1 MDSKLTQRA
10 LNLLPGDHLCLF
22 YEKDPAEQMPAL
34 IPFIREALDGGEQF
48 IYVADDQTIDELA
61 SRLEAGGVDVRRACD
76 CGSLK
81 LYTRADWRQPGRLS
95 PDKKS
100 FQVLQFIDDAA
111 KSGFKASR
119 FAVEM
124 TWTLGPDI
132 DTRLVEAWEARLNAI
147 FVRGFAGKIVC
158 QYNRNRLPPDA
169 IFAAIRTHPLAI
181 LGSEVYSNFF
191 YEAPLILSGN
201 QKSSRARVDWM
212 ISQLQRERAMERER
226 EELIRG
232 RAALAQAERSRA
244 GLEKL
249 NQELEQRVDARTV
262 ELIAANQALRTEM
275 DEREALEEQ
284 LRQAQKMESMGTL
297 AGGIAHDFN
306 NILNIIQG
314 YSTLIAAQAGESTD
328 IGESVKVIND
338 AIKRGA
344 GVVQQL
350 LTMARKTEANLEPTD
365 LNGVVSSLV
374 ALVKGTFPKNIAVH
388 LELASGLPMIM
399 ADPNQI
405 NQALLNLCVNARDAM
420 PNGGRLTLRTA
431 FADAGVLDDG
441 NAEAKEAVAI
451 EISDSGSGIEE
462 TVRERIFEPFF
473 TTKDADKGTGLGLS
487 VVYGIVKNH
496 RGTVAVTSAPGDG
509 STFRIVLP
517 VGNEQSAHQT
527 ESHTNGTEK
536 PSAPSAIALVV
547 EDEEAMLHL
556 LRNLLA
562 ERGYRV
568 LTAVDG
574 EEATARYRRNGDDI
588 DVVLLDLDLPKIS
601 GAEVLRK
608 IRAKNPGARVVVT
621 SGYLEPELKAA
632 LAREGVSRFVHKPYV
647 PQEVIAALEDLP
659 EGGNAS
665 SKAIG

>member
-1 MDSKLTQRA
+1 K
-10 LNLLPGDHLCLF
+10 
-22 YEKDPAEQMPAL
+22 
-34 IPFIREALDGGEQF
+34 
-48 IYVADDQTIDELA
+48 
-61 SRLEAGGVDVRRACD
+61 VR
-76 CGSLK
+76 
-81 LYTRADWRQPGRLS
+81 
-95 PDKKS
+95 
-100 FQVLQFIDDAA
+100 QVLQFINAAA

-124 TWTLGPDI
+124 TWILGPDI
-132 DTRLVEAWEARLNAI
+132 DTRLLEAWEARLNTI
-147 FVRGFAGKIVC
+147 FVPGFPGKIVC
-158 QYNRNRLPPDA
+158 QFNRGGLSPDA
-169 IFAAIRTHPLAI
+169 IFAALRTHPLAI
-181 LGSEVYSNFF
+181 LGGEVYSNLF
-191 YEAPLILSGN
+191 YEAPLILCGSH
-201 QKSSRARVDWM
+201 KSSRARVDWM
-212 ISQLQRERAMERER
+212 ISQIKHAHAIEKER

-232 RAALAQAERSRA
+232 RAALARAERNRA
-244 GLEKL
+244 DLEKL
-249 NQELEQRVDARTV
+249 NQELERRVDERTA
-262 ELIAANQALRTEM
+262 ELIASNHALRTEM
-275 DEREALEEQ
+275 DERAVLEEQ

-314 YSTLIAAQAGESTD
+314 YTSLIAAQAGESPD
-328 IGESVKVIND
+328 IAESVKVINE

-350 LTMARKTEANLEPTD
+350 LTMARKTEANLEPTE
-365 LNGVVSSLV
+365 LNSVVSSLV
-374 ALVKGTFPKNIAVH
+374 DLVKGTFPKNIAVH
-388 LELASGLPMIM
+388 LELAAGLPTIM

-431 FADAGVLDDG
+431 SADAGVLDDG

-451 EISDSGSGIEE
+451 EISDSGYGIDEK
-462 TVRERIFEPFF
+462 VRERIFEPFF
-473 TTKDADKGTGLGLS
+473 TTKEADKGTGLGLS

-496 RGTVAVTSAPGDG
+496 RGTIAVTSAPGDG

-517 VGNEQSAHQT
+517 GGNELCAEPSDSHGNGT
-527 ESHTNGTEK
+527 ESHNCA
-536 PSAPSAIALVV
+536 SATALVV
-547 EDEEAMLHL
+547 EDEETMLHL

-574 EEATARYRRNGDDI
+574 EEATARYRRSAHDI

-632 LAREGVSRFVHKPYV
+632 LAREGVSRFVHKPYMA
-647 PQEVIAALEDLP
+647 QEIIAALEDLS
-659 EGGNAS
+659 EGNPAD
-665 SKAIG
+665 KAIG

>member
-1 MDSKLTQRA
+1 M
-10 LNLLPGDHLCLF
+10 
-22 YEKDPAEQMPAL
+22 
-34 IPFIREALDGGEQF
+34 
-48 IYVADDQTIDELA
+48 
-61 SRLEAGGVDVRRACD
+61 
-76 CGSLK
+76 
-81 LYTRADWRQPGRLS
+81 
-95 PDKKS
+95 KK
-100 FQVLQFIDDAA
+100 
-111 KSGFKASR
+111 
-119 FAVEM
+119 
-124 TWTLGPDI
+124 
-132 DTRLVEAWEARLNAI
+132 
-147 FVRGFAGKIVC
+147 
-158 QYNRNRLPPDA
+158 
-169 IFAAIRTHPLAI
+169 
-181 LGSEVYSNFF
+181 
-191 YEAPLILSGN
+191 
-201 QKSSRARVDWM
+201 
-212 ISQLQRERAMERER
+212 ER

-232 RAALAQAERSRA
+232 RAALAQAERSHA
-244 GLEKL
+244 DLEKL
-249 NQELEQRVDARTV
+249 YQELERRVDERTA

-275 DEREALEEQ
+275 DERAALEEQ

-306 NILNIIQG
+306 NILNVIQG
-314 YSTLIAAQAGESTD
+314 YSSLIAAQAGENKD
-328 IGESVKVIND
+328 IGESLKVINE

-365 LNGVVSSLV
+365 LNAVVGGLV
-374 ALVKGTFPKNIAVH
+374 ELIKGTFPKNIAVH
-388 LELASGLPMIM
+388 LELAAGLPMIM

-405 NQALLNLCVNARDAM
+405 TQALLNLCVNARDAM

-431 FADAGVLDDG
+431 SADAGVLDDA

-451 EISDSGSGIEE
+451 EISDSGSGIDEK
-462 TVRERIFEPFF
+462 VRERIFEPFF

-496 RGTVAVTSAPGDG
+496 RGTVRVTSAPGEG

-517 VGNEQSAHQT
+517 VGNEQCAEPSD
-527 ESHTNGTEK
+527 SDGNGTEK
-536 PSAPSAIALVV
+536 DNAASATALVV

-601 GAEVLRK
+601 GAEVLQK

-621 SGYLEPELKAA
+621 SGYLEPELKAE
-632 LAREGVSRFVHKPYV
+632 LAREGVSRFVHKPYM
-647 PQEVIAALEDLP
+647 PQEVIAALEDLQ
-659 EGGNAS
+659 EAGNPAD
-665 SKAIG
+665 KAIV

>member
-1 MDSKLTQRA
+1 MI
-10 LNLLPGDHLCLF
+10 
-22 YEKDPAEQMPAL
+22 EKD
-34 IPFIREALDGGEQF
+34 
-48 IYVADDQTIDELA
+48 
-61 SRLEAGGVDVRRACD
+61 
-76 CGSLK
+76 
-81 LYTRADWRQPGRLS
+81 
-95 PDKKS
+95 
-100 FQVLQFIDDAA
+100 
-111 KSGFKASR
+111 
-119 FAVEM
+119 
-124 TWTLGPDI
+124 
-132 DTRLVEAWEARLNAI
+132 
-147 FVRGFAGKIVC
+147 
-158 QYNRNRLPPDA
+158 
-169 IFAAIRTHPLAI
+169 
-181 LGSEVYSNFF
+181 
-191 YEAPLILSGN
+191 
-201 QKSSRARVDWM
+201 
-212 ISQLQRERAMERER
+212 R

-232 RAALAQAERSRA
+232 RAALVEADHSRA
-244 GLEKL
+244 DLEKL
-249 NQELEQRVDARTV
+249 NQELERRVCERTA

-275 DEREALEEQ
+275 DERAALEEQ

-314 YSTLIAAQAGESTD
+314 YSSLIAAQTGESTE
-328 IGESVKVIND
+328 IAESLKVINE

-350 LTMARKTEANLEPTD
+350 LTIARKTEAKLESTD
-365 LNGVVSSLV
+365 LNAVVSSLV
-374 ALVKGTFPKNIAVH
+374 DLVKGTFPKNIAVH
-388 LELASGLPMIM
+388 LDLAAGLPLVM

-431 FADAGVLDDG
+431 FADARAPDQRSAGG
-441 NAEAKEAVAI
+441 EAVAI
-451 EISDSGSGIEE
+451 EISDSGSGMEE
-462 TVRERIFEPFF
+462 KVRERIFEPFF

-496 RGTVAVTSAPGDG
+496 GGSIAVTSAPGDG

-517 VGNEQSAHQT
+517 GRDEPCAEPSDAHG
-527 ESHTNGTEK
+527 NGTEK
-536 PSAPSAIALVV
+536 HNGASATALVV

-574 EEATARYRRNGDDI
+574 EEATARYRRSAEDI

-632 LAREGVSRFVHKPYV
+632 LAREGVSRFIHKPYL
-647 PQEVIAALEDLP
+647 PQEIIAALEDLP
-659 EGGNAS
+659 ETAPAED
-665 SKAIG
+665 AI